1 MTFADYQRAVDGLPY
16 GKRLPTARYVFNDAD
31 TPLPEPLG
39 GLIQLVR
46 QKFAPEGTHN
56 LIKFH
61 TESFKVSLLHYPRF
75 FEEPHPA
82 LAEAI
87 VVDLGTGQS
96 KSLSYL
102 DRDNPP
108 ILHRKESMISAEHP
122 KTAEFKE
129 LSAEEEKHGLYDQ
142 SNRIGFKQNWEK
154 LLREKGLAYQGHRL
168 VPASKSDAR
177 IIEKVNK
184 VAVHRHRTAMVR
196 YELSKP
202 VRMVL
207 ELGLLGSQLTFFD
220 YGCGLGADVQI
231 IREMGIS
238 ADGWDPVHAPAVPKK
253 KADVVNLGFVL
264 NVIEDPVERTE
275 TLIEA
280 WEHTERILIVSTLV
294 AGQEP
299 YTESRDF
306 GDGIL
311 TKRNTFQKYFDQ
323 SELQFLIEESLHREA
338 DPINVGVFLVFRDS
352 AERQAFLMR
361 RVRGRGTLSLAS
373 VPRLRLAGGPTGRR
387 SRLELLGEENR
398 EQLDAFWKRTLELG
412 RYPAPE
418 EFEQWESLLCA
429 IGSKRTLDRLCAAF
443 FDTQAL
449 MAARSRR
456 IDDVLV
462 YLAMTHFRGKPK
474 LKELEL
480 ALREDLRVLF
490 SSFTAANQQARELL
504 FAAGRAETIRQTA
517 EACQPGCNQP
527 DHFTVH
533 QSLLDDLPPVLRIYV
548 QCASLLYGDPHQA
561 DLIKIHKNSG
571 KVSLLFFDDFLGKQV
586 PELLSR
592 VKISL
597 RTRRVQVFSYGMP
610 GNRQYLI
617 FKDRYMERSHPAF
630 AEAEKFSKKL
640 GSLGLDPE
648 DWPHGMTPTQMK
660 ELMVQISRG
669 KMQPQSEQPSIK

>member
-16 GKRLPTARYVFNDAD
+16 GKRLPTARYVFTDAD
-31 TPLPEPLG
+31 TPLPEPLA
-39 GLIQLVR
+39 GLIQMVR
-46 QKFAPEGTHN
+46 KKFAPEGTHN

-61 TESFKVSLLHYPRF
+61 TESFKISLLHYPQF
-75 FEEPHPA
+75 FDEPHPA

-96 KSLSYL
+96 KSLSYS

-108 ILHRKESMISAEHP
+108 ILHRKETMLSAEHP
-122 KTAEFKE
+122 RSAAFAE
-129 LSAEEEKHGLYDQ
+129 LSAAEEKHGLYDQ
-142 SNRIGFKQNWEK
+142 TNRIGFKQNWEK

-168 VPASKSDAR
+168 VPASKNDTR
-177 IIEKVNK
+177 IEDVKP

-207 ELGLLGSQLTFFD
+207 ELGLLGRELTFFD

-231 IREMGIS
+231 VREMGIA
-238 ADGWDPVHAPAVPKK
+238 ADGWDPVHAPAVPKR

-280 WEHTERILIVSTLV
+280 WEHTARILIVSTLV
-294 AGQEP
+294 AGQES
-299 YTESRDF
+299 YTASRDF

-311 TKRNTFQKYFDQ
+311 TKRNTFQKHFEQ

-338 DPINVGVFLVFRDS
+338 DAINVGVFLVFRDS

-361 RVRGRGTLSLAS
+361 RVRGRGAHSLAAI
-373 VPRLRLAGGPTGRR
+373 PRMRLAGGPTGRR
-387 SRLELLGEENR
+387 SRLELLAEENR
-398 EQLDAFWKRTLELG
+398 EQLDSFWKRTLELG
-412 RYPAPE
+412 RYPAPA
-418 EFEQWESLLCA
+418 EFEQWESLLGA

-443 FDTQAL
+443 FDTEAL
-449 MAARSRR
+449 ASARSRR

-462 YLAMTHFRGKPK
+462 YLAMTYFRGKPK
-474 LKELEL
+474 LKELEV
-480 ALREDLRVLF
+480 ALQEDVRALF
-490 SSFTAANQQARELL
+490 GSFTAANQQGRELL
-504 FAAGRAETIRQTA
+504 FAAGHVETIRQTA
-517 EACQPGCNQP
+517 EAREFGCNEP

-561 DLIKIHKNSG
+561 DLIKIHKDSG

-610 GNRQYLI
+610 GSRQYLI
-617 FKDRYMERSHPAF
+617 FKDRYMARSHPAF
-630 AEAEKFSKKL
+630 ADAEKFSKKL
-640 GSLGLDPE
+640 ASLGLEPE

-660 ELMVQISRG
+660 ELMVQISGG
-669 KMQPQSEQPSIK
+669 KKQPQSERASIK